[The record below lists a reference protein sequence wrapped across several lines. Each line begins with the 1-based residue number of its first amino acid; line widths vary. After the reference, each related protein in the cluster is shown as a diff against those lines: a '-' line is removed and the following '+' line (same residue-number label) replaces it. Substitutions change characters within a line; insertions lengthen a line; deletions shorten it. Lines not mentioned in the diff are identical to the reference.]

1 MLGSGAAGGPP
12 APESPAAMPLS
23 VTSETGRLRSVLVHE
38 PGREIDRMTPTMM
51 ERLLFDDILYGEE
64 AREEHRLFRRLLE
77 SAGVEVLDAQNLL
90 AEALERE
97 GVQRE
102 LLDELGREYGV
113 GARVVERLAGLPP
126 AELAGA
132 LVGGLRS
139 EGDDGRDG
147 QRVPFDLVPVPNY
160 FFQRDPQVVLGDR
173 VVVSA
178 MATDARER
186 EPLLART
193 VFRHHPRLAD
203 GCADLYEIDAPPQAA
218 ADPARAYPYPTLEGG
233 DVLVPSPEVI
243 LVGISER
250 TNRGGVEAL
259 ADYLRREET
268 TFRHLFLVELPP
280 RRSYMHLDTVFTVI
294 DEGLALAYEPVIEP
308 RAAGHTPGS
317 GYVYHVDL
325 YARGVSFDVRASL
338 RRALAEVGLD
348 FEIVPCGGRDPLDQ
362 DREQWTDGANAFALA
377 PGVIFL
383 YRRNRATVDELARR
397 GWRVLG
403 EEAAAAGE
411 PVLGRGPTVVTLQ
424 GNELSRAR
432 GGPRCMTMPLERDAP

>member
-1 MLGSGAAGGPP
+1 MTLFVA
-12 APESPAAMPLS
+12 
-23 VTSETGRLRSVLVHE
+23 SETGRLRSVLVHE

-51 ERLLFDDILYGEE
+51 ERLLFDDILDGAE
-64 AREEHRLFRRLLE
+64 AREEHRLFRRVLE
-77 SAGVEVLDAQNLL
+77 SGGAEVLDAQDLL
-90 AEALERE
+90 TEALAGEDAR
-97 GVQRE
+97 RE
-102 LLDELGREYGV
+102 LLDELEREYGV
-113 GARVVERLAGLPP
+113 ARPVAERLAALPA
-126 AELAGA
+126 AELADA
-132 LVGGLRS
+132 LVGGMRS
-139 EGDDGRDG
+139 EPAGEGRDG
-147 QRVPFDLVPVPNY
+147 QRVAFDLVPLPNY

-173 VVVSA
+173 VVISA

-193 VFRHHPRLAD
+193 MFRHNPRLASA
-203 GCADLYEIDAPPQAA
+203 CADLYEIEAPPQAA

-268 TFRHLFLVELPP
+268 TFRHLILVELPH

-294 DEGLALAYEPVIEP
+294 DEGTALAYEPVIEP
-308 RAAGHTPGS
+308 RSARHAGGS

-338 RRALAEVGLD
+338 RRALGEVGLD
-348 FEIVPCGGRDPLDQ
+348 FEIVPCGGHDPLDQ
-362 DREQWTDGANAFALA
+362 DREQWTDGANAFAMA
-377 PGVIFL
+377 PGVILL
-383 YRRNRATVDELARR
+383 YRRNRSTVDELARR
-397 GWRVLG
+397 GWRVIG
-403 EEAAAAGE
+403 EEEVVAGE
-411 PVLGRGPTVVTLQ
+411 PAIGRGPTVVTLQ

-432 GGPRCMTMPLERDAP
+432 GGPRCMTMPLRRDAP

>member
-1 MLGSGAAGGPP
+1 
-12 APESPAAMPLS
+12 MPLS

-38 PGREIDRMTPTMM
+38 PGPEIDRMTPTMM
-51 ERLLFDDILYGEE
+51 ERLLFDDILYGDE
-64 AREEHRLFRRLLE
+64 AREEHRLFRRVLE
-77 SAGVEVLDAQNLL
+77 AGGVEVLDAQDLL
-90 AEALERE
+90 AEALAAE
-97 GVQRE
+97 GARGE
-102 LLDELGREYGV
+102 LLDELEREHGV
-113 GARVVERLAGLPP
+113 GRRVVERLAGLAP

-132 LVGGLRS
+132 LVGGMRR
-139 EGDDGRDG
+139 EGGGEGRDG
-147 QRVPFDLVPVPNY
+147 QRVVFDLVPVPNY

-193 VFRHHPRLAD
+193 MFRHHPRLAG
-203 GCADLYEIDAPPQAA
+203 GCADLFEIDAPPQAA

-268 TFRHLFLVELPP
+268 AFRHLILVDLPH
-280 RRSYMHLDTVFTVI
+280 RRSFMHLDTVFTVI
-294 DEGLALAYEPVIEP
+294 DDGVALAYEPVIEP

-325 YARGVSFDVRASL
+325 YAHGVSFDVRASL

-362 DREQWTDGANAFALA
+362 DREQWTDGANAFAMA

-383 YRRNRATVDELARR
+383 YRRNRSTVDELVRR

-403 EEAAAAGE
+403 EEEAVAGE
-411 PVLGRGPTVVTLQ
+411 PLLGRGPTVVTLQ

>member
-1 MLGSGAAGGPP
+1 
-12 APESPAAMPLS
+12 MPLS

-64 AREEHRLFRRLLE
+64 AREEHQLFRRVLE
-77 SAGVEVLDAQNLL
+77 SGGVEVLDAQDLL
-90 AEALERE
+90 AEALAGEDARL
-97 GVQRE
+97 E

-113 GARVVERLAGLPP
+113 EARVVERLAERPA

-132 LVGGLRS
+132 LVGGLRV
-139 EGDDGRDG
+139 EGRGGGRDG
-147 QRVPFDLVPVPNY
+147 QRVGFDLVPVPNY

-178 MATDARER
+178 MATGARER

-193 VFRHHPRLAD
+193 IFRHHPRLASA
-203 GCADLYEIDAPPQAA
+203 CADLYEIEAPPQAA
-218 ADPARAYPYPTLEGG
+218 ADPGRAYPYPTLEGG
-233 DVLVPSPEVI
+233 DVLIPSPEVI

-268 TFRHLFLVELPP
+268 TFRHLLLVELPP

-294 DEGLALAYEPVIEP
+294 DDGLALAYEPVIEP
-308 RAAGHTPGS
+308 RSAGHTPGS

-325 YARGVSFDVRASL
+325 YAHEVSFDVRASL
-338 RRALAEVGLD
+338 RRALSELGLD

-362 DREQWTDGANAFALA
+362 DREQWTDGANAFAMA

-383 YRRNRATVDELARR
+383 YRRNHATVEELTRR

-403 EEAAAAGE
+403 EEEAAAGE

-432 GGPRCMTMPLERDAP
+432 GGPRCMTMPLERDPP